1 MAATGDYRLALVG
14 VIVIAVAMRFMYL
27 AQPMRYDEAVT
38 YLYFVR
44 LPWSDALSTYTYPNN
59 HLFHTLLVKA
69 SASVFGA
76 APWALRLP
84 AFVAGILV
92 VPATFAVARSLYGAR
107 AALIAA
113 ALVASSGILVLYSTN
128 ARGYMLVVLA
138 FLALVQLA
146 IRLLKSG
153 SRRHWVAFA
162 VIAALGLWTI
172 PVMLYPLGTA
182 VVWFA
187 LEATVEGKFDRVR
200 PLIGALGV
208 AAVLS
213 LAAYAPVI
221 AREGIS
227 SIVRNRFVTPSG
239 WQVFLRELPDT
250 LGDALYSW
258 GLGIPRVVSLVLLAL
273 AVIAIVRHSVVASG
287 RIGLHVAALIWCL
300 VLLVVI
306 HRAPFPRIWLWVLPI
321 AASLAGAGLRYLAER
336 WLPGRRVARERLAMI
351 SIALCLGLAA
361 STVTSFEVLLSRDT
375 GTFRDAKEAAAALGQ
390 LLRPGDHIRAGIPTN
405 APLEYYLDRGGVD
418 RTEHVSDERLAQ
430 RVLVV
435 VDSAEGQTL
444 ELLTRYSAV
453 RDSSTFAP
461 PVVVATLPASR
472 IYLFDRKRAAH

>member
-1 MAATGDYRLALVG
+1 MVEAGDDRLALVG
-14 VIVIAVAMRFMYL
+14 IIVIAVAMRFMYL

-44 LPWSDALSTYTYPNN
+44 LPWIDALSTYTYPNN

-69 SASVFGA
+69 SATVFGT

-84 AFVAGILV
+84 ALVAGVLV
-92 VPATFAVARSLYGAR
+92 VPGTYAVARSLYGAR
-107 AALIAA
+107 VALIAA

-128 ARGYMLVVLA
+128 ARGYTLVVLA
-138 FLALVQLA
+138 FLALVLLA
-146 IRLLKSG
+146 IRLLKDG

-162 VIAALGLWTI
+162 VIAALGIWTI
-172 PVMLYPLGTA
+172 PIMLYPLGTA

-187 LEATVEGKFDRVR
+187 VQATVEGKFGRVR
-200 PLIGALGV
+200 ELAGAVGL
-208 AAVLS
+208 AAALSVL
-213 LAAYAPVI
+213 AYAPVI
-221 AREGIS
+221 AREGVS

-239 WQVFLRELPDT
+239 WPVFLRELPDT
-250 LGDALYSW
+250 LADAFYSW
-258 GLGIPRVVSLVLLAL
+258 GLGVPRVFSLVLLAL
-273 AVIAIVRHSVVASG
+273 AVVAIVRHSVVASG
-287 RIGLHVAALIWCL
+287 RIGLHVAALAWCL

-306 HRAPFPRIWLWVLPI
+306 HRAPFPRVWLWALPI
-321 AASLAGAGLRYLAER
+321 AASLAGAGLVHVAEQ
-336 WLPGRRVARERLAMI
+336 WPPSRRVFQNRVGMI

-361 STVTSFEVLLSRDT
+361 SVVTSFEVLLSRDT

-405 APLEYYLDRGGVD
+405 APLDYYLDRQGVD
-418 RTEHVSDERLAQ
+418 RSRQVVDERLAG

-444 ELLTRYSAV
+444 DLLTRHSVV
-453 RDSSTFAP
+453 RDSSTFALP
-461 PVVVATLPASR
+461 GVVTMLPGSR
-472 IYLFDRKRAAH
+472 IYLFDRKRAAR